1 MKLLEDFL
9 SPSFPSLKVC
19 GVTTTEDADKLVNLK
34 VEALGINFWEKS
46 KRYCSP
52 ENAKSFSPDLAGSI
66 LRVGVFVNAAE
77 KQILNCFEEDLIDV
91 AQFHGDETVNDLESF
106 SQHNLPFIRAVS
118 VMNEGQLPNF
128 SDLPTNSILLDAH
141 APGVYG
147 GTGETIDWSVAAQT
161 VKAHPS
167 HSILLA
173 GGITPEN
180 ADEAANKVKPCALD
194 VASGAE
200 SSPGIKDFKKI
211 KRLQEVLKC

>member
-19 GVTTTEDADKLVNLK
+19 GITTAEDAEKLVDLK

-52 ENAKSFSPDLAGSI
+52 EKAKSFSPNIAGDI
-66 LRVGVFVNAAE
+66 LRVGVFVNATE
-77 KQILNCFEEDLIDV
+77 KHVLSCFEENLIDV
-91 AQFHGDETVNDLESF
+91 AQFHGDENVDFLESF

-118 VMNEGQLPNF
+118 VNAEGKLPSF
-128 SDLPTNSILLDAH
+128 SDLPTKSILLDAH

-147 GTGETIDWSVAAQT
+147 GTGETIDWDAAAQT
-161 VKAHPS
+161 VKDYPD
-167 HSILLA
+167 HSIILA
-173 GGITPEN
+173 GGITPNN
-180 ADEAANKVKPCALD
+180 AREAALTVKPCALD

-200 SSPGIKDFKKI
+200 SAPGIKDFEKI
-211 KRLQEVLKC
+211 KHLQEVVKC